1 MNKYEENKNSS
12 SLNNVGDKFIKEAD
26 VAFQF
31 QYNDSESKK
40 SGRVYFYKVSDKD
53 SSYTRDGST
62 GSWFK
67 EKLLNSDI
75 EIVRVEVPGDIQSKH
90 RAYFFKEVT
99 DDQSDNLTLVRMGA
113 IDRAGTKKSHSV
125 LYNETAKNAIK
136 AANKSSEE
144 TSAQ

>member
-1 MNKYEENKNSS
+1 M
-12 SLNNVGDKFIKEAD
+12 
-26 VAFQF
+26 
-31 QYNDSESKK
+31 
-40 SGRVYFYKVSDKD
+40 
-53 SSYTRDGST
+53 
-62 GSWFK
+62 
-67 EKLLNSDI
+67 
-75 EIVRVEVPGDIQSKH
+75 PGDIQSKH

-113 IDRAGTKKSHSV
+113 IDRAGSKKSHSV